1 MAIYDGV
8 VTLAEDDIPVIIELN
23 DGHVRLS
30 AAGTEIGDWP
40 ADECEISH
48 INETVFTISAE
59 DETIWFVPNQP
70 SRFAAAVNGGL
81 TRPAAV
87 ALPPEPAEKSTTLSG
102 PVGVEVREAPAPK
115 PLTMGF
121 FYALCLVTAGLAVW
135 SLISIIF

>member
-8 VTLAEDDIPVIIELN
+8 VTLAEDDIPVIVELN

-30 AAGTEIGDWP
+30 ASGTEIGDWP

-48 INETVFTISAE
+48 VNETVFTISAE

-70 SRFAAAVNGGL
+70 SRFAAAVNGDM

-87 ALPPEPAEKSTTLSG
+87 ALPPEPEAKPTTLPG
-102 PVGVEVREAPAPK
+102 PVGVEIREAPAAK
-115 PLTMGF
+115 PLTMGL
-121 FYALCLVTAGLAVW
+121 FYGLCVLTAGLAVW
-135 SLISIIF
+135 SLISIVF

>member
-23 DGHVRLS
+23 DGHVRLTAS
-30 AAGTEIGDWP
+30 GTEIGDWP

-48 INETVFTISAE
+48 VNETVFTISAE
-59 DETIWFVPNQP
+59 DETIWFVPSQP

-81 TRPAAV
+81 TRPKTV
-87 ALPPEPAEKSTTLSG
+87 ALPPEPSAEPPPTPEPSG
-102 PVGVEVREAPAPK
+102 VVVREAPAPT
-115 PLTMGF
+115 PLTMGL
-121 FYALCLVTAGLAVW
+121 FYGLCVLTAGLAVW